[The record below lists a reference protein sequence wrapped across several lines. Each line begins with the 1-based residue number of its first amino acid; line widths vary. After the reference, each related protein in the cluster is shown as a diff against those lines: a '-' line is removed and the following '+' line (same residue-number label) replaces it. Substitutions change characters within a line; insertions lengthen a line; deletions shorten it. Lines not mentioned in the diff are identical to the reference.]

1 MNDIKNIILCGMGAI
16 GSIYADKILK
26 YDELNFRVLVDEAR
40 YSKYVSS
47 PVIYNSKKLDVKY
60 ILPNESDFSA
70 DLIII
75 ATKMSGF
82 EDALSEIKNFVSDNT
97 IILPLLNG
105 VLSEELVASFYGRNK
120 VLYSYFIGHSS
131 VRIGNRISHDG
142 VNTIVFGSDNPN
154 DADSIQRV
162 KAFFDYTKINYE
174 VPQDIR
180 HSLWGKF
187 MLNVS
192 SNTTTALFR
201 KTFGEMLSNERFME
215 FAKKIMKEVQLV
227 AEAEG
232 IKNSENL
239 VDETLS
245 NLQKMTPEGKTS
257 MLQDVEAGRLTENEI
272 FTGAVLELAK
282 RHGIQ
287 TPYCKFLKE
296 CFDIIDY
303 R

>member
-1 MNDIKNIILCGMGAI
+1 
-16 GSIYADKILK
+16 
-26 YDELNFRVLVDEAR
+26 
-40 YSKYVSS
+40 
-47 PVIYNSKKLDVKY
+47 
-60 ILPNESDFSA
+60 
-70 DLIII
+70 
-75 ATKMSGF
+75 
-82 EDALSEIKNFVSDNT
+82 
-97 IILPLLNG
+97 
-105 VLSEELVASFYGRNK
+105 
-120 VLYSYFIGHSS
+120 
-131 VRIGNRISHDG
+131 
-142 VNTIVFGSDNPN
+142 
-154 DADSIQRV
+154 
-162 KAFFDYTKINYE
+162 
-174 VPQDIR
+174 
-180 HSLWGKF
+180 

-201 KTFGEMLSNERFME
+201 KTFGEMLSNEKFME